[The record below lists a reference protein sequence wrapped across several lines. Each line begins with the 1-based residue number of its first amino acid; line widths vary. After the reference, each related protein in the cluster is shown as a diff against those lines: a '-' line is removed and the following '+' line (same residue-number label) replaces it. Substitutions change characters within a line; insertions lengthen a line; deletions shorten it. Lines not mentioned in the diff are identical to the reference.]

1 MEISRE
7 MGFQKPKC
15 FKGNAH
21 VVATGISK
29 WHEGGMGLKLKTF
42 HGRGMVVS
50 GTTPYNFKIA
60 FSIYCIRD
68 STLSSLETGTCI

>member
-29 WHEGGMGLKLKTF
+29 WHEGGVKTENLPWQGYGCF
-42 HGRGMVVS
+42 WNN
-50 GTTPYNFKIA
+50 TI
-60 FSIYCIRD
+60 
-68 STLSSLETGTCI
+68 

>member
-1 MEISRE
+1 MLWQLE
-7 MGFQKPKC
+7 FP
-15 FKGNAH
+15 N
-21 VVATGISK
+21 
-29 WHEGGMGLKLKTF
+29 GMRVGLKLKTF

-68 STLSSLETGTCI
+68 STLSSLENGTCI